1 MEDLMSILLVDD
13 QPELLKNLSLA
24 LETAGYNTIM
34 ANDGIEALAA
44 LQSRHVDLILSDI
57 KMPGMNGYQLYQ
69 GVREN
74 PAWTTIPFLFLT
86 AHGRDATINL
96 DNQGQAISY
105 LAKPIRVK
113 QLLSVLRDTLQHH

>member
-1 MEDLMSILLVDD
+1 MEGSMSILLVDD
-13 QPELLKNLSLA
+13 HPELLKNLSLA
-24 LETAGYNTIM
+24 LETAGYNTIT

-74 PAWTTIPFLFLT
+74 PSWTTIPFLFLT
-86 AHGRDATINL
+86 AYGKDVTINL
-96 DNQGQAISY
+96 DHQGQAIPY

-113 QLLSVLRDTLQHH
+113 QLLSVLQDTLQHH